1 MGKGYDAISFEAA
14 MLGTL
19 FYHDPASE
27 KGKAALLWLANPDAA
42 DAWVSAQPESGELIR
57 KLGAIASSDA
67 SVAVEGEGDDCG
79 SVSELHLDFNRLF
92 IGPYRLPAAPWG
104 SVYLDSENVIF
115 GNETL
120 ELREWMRSNGVVLN
134 LPEKEPEDH
143 FGLVLLMLS
152 FAANNG
158 VADDQIDALLS
169 HHLLSWAPRFL
180 ELFEQGAESD
190 FYVGLAKL
198 ASITL
203 NAWSECFCVT
213 PEQRRLYR

>member
-27 KGKAALLWLANPDAA
+27 KGKAALLWLAGPGAA
-42 DAWVSAQPESGELIR
+42 DAWVSAQPESGELIQ
-57 KLGAIASSDA
+57 KLG
-67 SVAVEGEGDDCG
+67 SVASGDACVAGDEKG
-79 SVSELHLDFNRLF
+79 AHGPVSELHLDFNRLF

-120 ELREWMRSNGVVLN
+120 DLREWMRNNGVVLN

-180 ELFEQGAESD
+180 ELFEQRAESD
-190 FYVGLAKL
+190 FYAGLARL

-203 NAWSECFCVT
+203 NAWAERFCVV